1 MRLRVTKSK
10 NTYIFYVIKT
20 VYIKGKEKTIIV
32 EKLGN
37 TSTIK
42 SRTNG
47 ENPYIW
53 AKKYVEEL
61 NKQEKENKRNITL
74 EKSPS
79 TIISLNKQKLFNIGY
94 YF

>member
-10 NTYIFYVIKT
+10 NIDIFYVIKT

-47 ENPYIW
+47 ENPYI
-53 AKKYVEEL
+53 
-61 NKQEKENKRNITL
+61 
-74 EKSPS
+74 
-79 TIISLNKQKLFNIGY
+79 
-94 YF
+94 